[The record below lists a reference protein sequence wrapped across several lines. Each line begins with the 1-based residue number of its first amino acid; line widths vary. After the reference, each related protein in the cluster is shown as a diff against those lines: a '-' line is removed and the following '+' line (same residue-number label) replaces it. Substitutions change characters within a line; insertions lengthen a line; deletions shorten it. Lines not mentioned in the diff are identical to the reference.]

1 MVLELKGFF
10 KCNFLCILMEEGGM
24 ERLWFLRREG
34 NDNEWQDNCFLIP
47 WMYGRKLEMSSNFP
61 CLVERVFNYIFVSF
75 FAGGWRGLKCNAG
88 NTSQRL

>member
-1 MVLELKGFF
+1 
-10 KCNFLCILMEEGGM
+10 M

-34 NDNEWQDNCFLIP
+34 NDNEWQDNYFLIP
-47 WMYGRKLEMSSNFP
+47 SMYGRKLEMSSNFP

-88 NTSQRL
+88 NTSQIINSIPFL